1 MYMLYFYNLCSL
13 HSELDRADMPS
24 LVQVELL
31 HTLLLFQVLIWLTNV
46 YAFLLYIFYL
56 FRKISVY
63 ALLGDFFLIFYRSNI
78 DGKNDID
85 ITEFKV
91 RY

>member
-1 MYMLYFYNLCSL
+1 MLFYYIYSTFLEKFQYMHFW
-13 HSELDRADMPS
+13 A
-24 LVQVELL
+24 
-31 HTLLLFQVLIWLTNV
+31 I
-46 YAFLLYIFYL
+46 
-56 FRKISVY
+56 
-63 ALLGDFFLIFYRSNI
+63 FFLIFYRSNI

>member
-31 HTLLLFQVLIWLTNV
+31 HTRLLFRVLIWLTNV
-46 YAFLLYIFYL
+46 YAFLLYIFHL